1 MHNFLKDIDQSG
13 QDLIKKVR
21 KIVTPIKNSTVRSLK
36 LEKLK
41 EKDKIKGKKFKLDN
55 VTKWS
60 S

>member
-41 EKDKIKGKKFKLDN
+41 EKDK
-55 VTKWS
+55 T
-60 S
+60 